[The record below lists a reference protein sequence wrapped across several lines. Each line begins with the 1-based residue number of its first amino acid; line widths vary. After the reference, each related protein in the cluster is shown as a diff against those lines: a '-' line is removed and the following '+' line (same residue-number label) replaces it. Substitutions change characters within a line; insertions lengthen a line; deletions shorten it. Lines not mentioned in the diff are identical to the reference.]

1 MFFSDLSNVPPP
13 ELPTLSVDYQHIGLS
28 LRAVGLLL
36 CAIIICTSALFTAWT
51 YYHRKGKIVMASQP
65 LFLYLICFG
74 TLIMGSA
81 IIPLSFDDEIASQE
95 GCSLACMVFPWL
107 FSTGFCV
114 SFSAL
119 FSKTWKLNKIFF
131 REAMRRVQVQTK
143 DVIVPMVV
151 IFVANMIVLI
161 LWTSISPQ
169 TWHRTVT
176 SVDVYGRTISSVG
189 RCAFRESFPFII
201 AIGCINLSALL
212 FTLWQAYKAR
222 HIKTILGETKY
233 IAMATSSMILVFVMG
248 IPVMLL
254 SYENPSALYFVE
266 MFIIFIV
273 CMSLILFTF
282 GPKLYLQREVKRG
295 NINMQT
301 VVKEFAAQSQVYQS
315 SKKKSRS
322 SSIMNINSILAR
334 GNSDNKKEN
343 SSKEN
348 NDNSR
353 QVVQIEEGVDK
364 KINKKGRSSVQEDLE
379 DINSSFEEGMEG
391 DVAIGAITVENA
403 ISVLKVEN
411 DILKNELYSLQEL
424 LE

>member
-1 MFFSDLSNVPPP
+1 
-13 ELPTLSVDYQHIGLS
+13 
-28 LRAVGLLL
+28 
-36 CAIIICTSALFTAWT
+36 
-51 YYHRKGKIVMASQP
+51 
-65 LFLYLICFG
+65 
-74 TLIMGSA
+74 MG
-81 IIPLSFDDEIASQE
+81 
-95 GCSLACMVFPWL
+95 
-107 FSTGFCV
+107 
-114 SFSAL
+114 
-119 FSKTWKLNKIFF
+119 
-131 REAMRRVQVQTK
+131 
-143 DVIVPMVV
+143 
-151 IFVANMIVLI
+151 
-161 LWTSISPQ
+161 
-169 TWHRTVT
+169 
-176 SVDVYGRTISSVG
+176 
-189 RCAFRESFPFII
+189 
-201 AIGCINLSALL
+201 
-212 FTLWQAYKAR
+212 
-222 HIKTILGETKY
+222 
-233 IAMATSSMILVFVMG
+233 
-248 IPVMLL
+248 
-254 SYENPSALYFVE
+254 
-266 MFIIFIV
+266 
-273 CMSLILFTF
+273 FTF

-348 NDNSR
+348 NDDSR

-364 KINKKGRSSVQEDLE
+364 KINTKGRSSVQDLE